1 MAAHKNISGKHPSL
15 TKTFCRR
22 FTGYVSN
29 PSGEINRD
37 GVDALITTLDRRISD
52 LLDEIIH
59 LCEFQQS
66 APYWRRVLH

>member
-1 MAAHKNISGKHPSL
+1 MTAHKNISGKHPLSDEDIL
-15 TKTFCRR
+15 QAVYRVCF
-22 FTGYVSN
+22 S

-59 LCEFQQS
+59 FCEFQQS
-66 APYWRRVLH
+66 ASHWQRVLH

>member
-1 MAAHKNISGKHPSL
+1 MAAHKISPGNTLSDEDIL
-15 TKTFCRR
+15 QAVYRVCF
-22 FTGYVSN
+22 S

-66 APYWRRVLH
+66 APY

>member
-1 MAAHKNISGKHPSL
+1 MAAHKNISGKHPLSDEDIL
-15 TKTFCRR
+15 QAVYRVCF
-22 FTGYVSN
+22 S
-29 PSGEINRD
+29 PSGGINRD

>member
-1 MAAHKNISGKHPSL
+1 MAAHKNISGKHPLSDEDIL
-15 TKTFCRR
+15 QAVYRVCF
-22 FTGYVSN
+22 S
-29 PSGEINRD
+29 PSVEINQD
-37 GVDALITTLDRRISD
+37 GVAALITTLDRRISD

>member
-1 MAAHKNISGKHPSL
+1 MQAVYRVCFS
-15 TKTFCRR
+15 
-22 FTGYVSN
+22 

-66 APYWRRVLH
+66 APYWRCVLH